1 MPPPESAWVAV
12 VDDDELMRGALQGLL
27 REAGLPTRAFASAE
41 EFLDSGAPHLPSC
54 LIADIR
60 MPGMSGLDLQV
71 RLNAEHIRIPI
82 IFMSAHSDER
92 IRMQALRSGA
102 VELLAKPF
110 DDDVLLETV
119 RTALKHGT
127 EGR

>member
-1 MPPPESAWVAV
+1 MVAI
-12 VDDDELMRGALQGLL
+12 VDDDELMRGAVQGLL
-27 REAGLPTRAFASAE
+27 KEAGLPARAFASAE
-41 EFLDSGAPHLPSC
+41 EFLDSGAQHRSSC

-60 MPGMSGLDLQV
+60 MPGMSGLDLQA

-82 IFMSAHSDER
+82 IFMTAHSDER
-92 IRMQALRSGA
+92 MRMQALRSGA
-102 VELLAKPF
+102 VEFLAKPF

-119 RTALKHGT
+119 RAALKDGA